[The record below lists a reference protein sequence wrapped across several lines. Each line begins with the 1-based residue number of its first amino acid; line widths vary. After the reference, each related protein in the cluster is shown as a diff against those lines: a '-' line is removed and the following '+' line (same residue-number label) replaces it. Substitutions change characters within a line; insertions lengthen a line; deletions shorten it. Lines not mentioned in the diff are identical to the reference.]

1 MSPKQSLWKQV
12 IDKFRRWKGSQFV
25 VNFDPQS
32 EMVGLYSGCNKGSN
46 GCLRNVDVNVPKMDL
61 K

>member
-1 MSPKQSLWKQV
+1 ML
-12 IDKFRRWKGSQFV
+12 
-25 VNFDPQS
+25 NLDPQR
-32 EMVGLYSGCNKGSN
+32 EMVGLYSGCNKGVTGSN